1 MADTLPL
8 LPAQH
13 VPQGDIA
20 QPEQM
25 SAEEDLMPP
34 PFRRL
39 MSHLQHATSARPPPV
54 GIRLGVSL
62 GTAAKAMLGGGT
74 DSKGQRQG
82 SAPLRQQEDAAV
94 GRLLK
99 EQGHRK

>member
-1 MADTLPL
+1 MPDTVPL

-13 VPQGDIA
+13 VPQGHIA

-39 MSHLQHATSARPPPV
+39 LSRLQHATSARPPPI
-54 GIRLGVSL
+54 GICLGVSL
-62 GTAAKAMLGGGT
+62 GKAAKAMLGGSA

-82 SAPLRQQEDAAV
+82 SASHGQQEDAAV